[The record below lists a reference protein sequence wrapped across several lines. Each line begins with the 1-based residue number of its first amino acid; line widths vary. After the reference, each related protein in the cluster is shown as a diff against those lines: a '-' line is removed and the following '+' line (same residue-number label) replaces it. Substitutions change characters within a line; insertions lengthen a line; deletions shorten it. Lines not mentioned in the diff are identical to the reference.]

1 MPGRKPA
8 RCASDLIG
16 RDNRQTLEIRV
27 EDDGKSIPSEYQAG
41 VGLSSM
47 RERAEG
53 IGGKLVEQS
62 YLRGGTRVTAS
73 LPLAAIGSLETA
85 G

>member
-1 MPGRKPA
+1 M
-8 RCASDLIG
+8 
-16 RDNRQTLEIRV
+16 
-27 EDDGKSIPSEYQAG
+27 EDDGKGIPSEYQAG

-53 IGGKLVEQS
+53 FGGKLVMQS
-62 YLRGGTRVTAS
+62 NLRSGMRLTAS
-73 LPLAAIGSLETA
+73 LPLAAIVSLETA

>member
-1 MPGRKPA
+1 M
-8 RCASDLIG
+8 
-16 RDNRQTLEIRV
+16 
-27 EDDGKSIPSEYQAG
+27 EDDGKGIPSEYQAG

-53 IGGKLVEQS
+53 FGGKLVMQS
-62 YLRGGTRVTAS
+62 NLRSGMRVTAL
-73 LPLAAIGSLETA
+73 LPLAVVVSLETA